1 MRLRLYSVSG
11 PAFRLRSLQNAD
23 MVNNPAKKV
32 LRLLGEDGKQLCSG
46 TRYLPEDC
54 LLELTRI
61 PRAWNKNFQAVLAT
75 DSGGGKCAA
84 LECILC
90 VRSHNLAFQ
99 SHLATRATTCD
110 GAPSSGADR
119 VITLAARAR
128 VRCRT
133 TRTRTSGSEKNEK
146 LIRSF
151 ARIDLLLAAYLGS
164 FASSPSRSSKP
175 SSRSLSL
182 PSPARQLLG
191 A

>member
-61 PRAWNKNFQAVLAT
+61 PTRAWNKNFQAVLAT

-84 LECILC
+84 LECIYI
-90 VRSHNLAFQ
+90 VRAQ
-99 SHLATRATTCD
+99 S
-110 GAPSSGADR
+110 
-119 VITLAARAR
+119 
-128 VRCRT
+128 
-133 TRTRTSGSEKNEK
+133 
-146 LIRSF
+146 
-151 ARIDLLLAAYLGS
+151 
-164 FASSPSRSSKP
+164 
-175 SSRSLSL
+175 
-182 PSPARQLLG
+182 
-191 A
+191 

>member
-99 SHLATRATTCD
+99 SHIWQHERPHATVHLHQAQPASARWQQGLAYAVGRRGQERPGQKKTK
-110 GAPSSGADR
+110 S
-119 VITLAARAR
+119 
-128 VRCRT
+128 
-133 TRTRTSGSEKNEK
+133 
-146 LIRSF
+146 
-151 ARIDLLLAAYLGS
+151 
-164 FASSPSRSSKP
+164 
-175 SSRSLSL
+175 
-182 PSPARQLLG
+182 
-191 A
+191 

>member
-32 LRLLGEDGKQLCSG
+32 SRLLGEDGKQLCSG

-90 VRSHNLAFQ
+90 VRSH
-99 SHLATRATTCD
+99 T
-110 GAPSSGADR
+110 
-119 VITLAARAR
+119 
-128 VRCRT
+128 
-133 TRTRTSGSEKNEK
+133 
-146 LIRSF
+146 
-151 ARIDLLLAAYLGS
+151 
-164 FASSPSRSSKP
+164 
-175 SSRSLSL
+175 
-182 PSPARQLLG
+182 
-191 A
+191 